1 MKEHLTNEKLK
12 KLFKNNFDLAS
23 YAIRLAEYY
32 IRSGHEVH
40 VDDLLEE
47 IRKNPHEYT
56 AEQLR
61 HPERRNEESE

>member
-1 MKEHLTNEKLK
+1 MKEYLTNEKLK

-47 IRKNPHEYT
+47 IRRNPHEYT
-56 AEQLR
+56 DEQLK
-61 HPERRNEESE
+61 HPERKVVEQE